1 MRTPTPITFQQEQ
14 PQEHGQRPSL
24 SQGFA
29 EAEGQGSRTLP
40 HLGKPECDPHQ
51 SAWLAKHA
59 HHLQSSEVKSFQS
72 KADDYQSRQA
82 PSA

>member
-40 HLGKPECDPHQ
+40 RLGKPECDPHQ
-51 SAWLAKHA
+51 SA
-59 HHLQSSEVKSFQS
+59 
-72 KADDYQSRQA
+72 
-82 PSA
+82 